1 MGLFLGGVIGGW
13 FNGQFGVTAVFLFCA
28 IAAFSWFLVS
38 LTMKPPRYL
47 ANMLI
52 SLENLDQQTSDAF
65 MRQLLTV
72 VGVVEVTAHI
82 EEAVAYLKVDSQQLN
97 KDQLQSLLSQYGI

>member
-1 MGLFLGGVIGGW
+1 M
-13 FNGQFGVTAVFLFCA
+13 
-28 IAAFSWFLVS
+28 S
-38 LTMKPPRYL
+38 
-47 ANMLI
+47 
-52 SLENLDQQTSDAF
+52 
-65 MRQLLTV
+65 QLLTV